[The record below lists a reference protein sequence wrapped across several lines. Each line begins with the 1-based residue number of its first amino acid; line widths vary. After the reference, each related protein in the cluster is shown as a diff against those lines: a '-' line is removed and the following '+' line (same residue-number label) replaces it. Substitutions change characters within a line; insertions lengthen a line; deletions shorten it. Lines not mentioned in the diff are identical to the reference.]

1 MTLQEYKKKKPMQI
15 ILEEVSKVTGVSKE
29 LIKSRTRKQE
39 VADARML
46 FCYMTRNEGYSMREI
61 ATFIKRT
68 YSRVSMAYYDVKL
81 RKDKFRPLIGRLT
94 GYGTG
99 GV

>member
-1 MTLQEYKKKKPMQI
+1 MNLKENKDRKPMEV
-15 ILEEVSKVTGVSKE
+15 ILEEISCMTEVSKD
-29 LIKSRTRKQE
+29 LILSRTRKQE

-46 FCYMTRNEGYSMREI
+46 FCYITRKEGYPICEI

>member
-1 MTLQEYKKKKPMQI
+1 MEV
-15 ILEEVSKVTGVSKE
+15 ILEEISCLTEVSKN
-29 LIKSRTRKQE
+29 LILSRTRTQE

-46 FCYMTRNEGYSMREI
+46 FCYMAHNEGYPMREI

-68 YSRVSMAYYDVKL
+68 YSRVSMAYYDVRL
-81 RKDKFRPLIGRLT
+81 RKEKFRPLIGRLT